1 MCAYEDGNEKVE
13 AEMDSNFAETQ
24 EGSLNRA
31 SMSGMYL
38 QKRHMGPSLLRVF
51 SLEKELSLCVALI
64 VSSYNLRSKTKH

>member
-51 SLEKELSLCVALI
+51 SLEKES
-64 VSSYNLRSKTKH
+64 